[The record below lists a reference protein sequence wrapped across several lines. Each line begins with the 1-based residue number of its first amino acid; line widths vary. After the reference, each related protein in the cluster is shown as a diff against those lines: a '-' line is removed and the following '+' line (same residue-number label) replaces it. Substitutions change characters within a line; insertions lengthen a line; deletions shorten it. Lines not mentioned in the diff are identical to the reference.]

1 MILRDMDNMLATY
14 GTVDLSVKGRGGVA
28 CSAYPPPYKLSYN
41 QWISRTRCGYRS
53 SVGVTTLAHAVCPVG
68 DAFFVCIDS

>member
-14 GTVDLSVKGRGGVA
+14 GTVDLSVKGCGGVA
-28 CSAYPPPYKLSYN
+28 CGAYPPYKLSYN
-41 QWISRTRCGYRS
+41 QEISCTRCGYRS